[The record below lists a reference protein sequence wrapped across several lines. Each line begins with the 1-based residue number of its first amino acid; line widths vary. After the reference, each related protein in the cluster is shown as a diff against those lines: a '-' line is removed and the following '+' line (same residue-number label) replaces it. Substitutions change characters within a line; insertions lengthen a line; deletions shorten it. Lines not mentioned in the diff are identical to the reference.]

1 VPADLI
7 TSHQN
12 ARVKELRAAFASY
25 TRGERVAVEGSNL
38 VEEALRSGVTDALLF
53 VRENY
58 SGKIPTSLETLH
70 LSNDVFDKAVSTETP
85 QGIALLF
92 EPPTP
97 AIKPGPALILIAAGL
112 QDPGN
117 LGTLIRS
124 AEAFG
129 ATQLLTTTETVSPW
143 NQKCIRASAGSVFRM
158 PMLLSQTKQQLAALK
173 ITIFAAVAGDSSGP
187 NGPSGSRS
195 PLPFTNADLLQPC
208 ALLIGNEGAGLS
220 ADLLAIANEH
230 ITIPMPGKIES
241 LNAAIAGS
249 LLLYEASRQRAAS
262 K

>member
-1 VPADLI
+1 MPELI

-12 ARVKELRAAFASY
+12 TRVKELRAALASY
-25 TRGERVAVEGSNL
+25 TRDARIAVEGEHL
-38 VEEALRSGVTDALLF
+38 VAEALRSGVTEGILF
-53 VRENY
+53 LREGY
-58 SGKIPTSLETLH
+58 TLKIRIPASIETVV
-70 LSNDVFDKAVSTETP
+70 LSKDVFDKAVTTETP

-92 EPPTP
+92 EPPAPT
-97 AIKPGPALILIAAGL
+97 AKSGPELILIAAGL

-129 ATQLLTTTETVSPW
+129 ATQLITTTDTVSPW

-158 PMLLSQTKQQLAALK
+158 PMLLSQTTQKLAALK
-173 ITIFAAVAGDSSGP
+173 QTGIKIFAAAASAGIA
-187 NGPSGSRS
+187 
-195 PLPFTNADLLQPC
+195 FTAANLTHPC

-220 ADLLAIANEH
+220 TELLALADEKIS
-230 ITIPMPGKIES
+230 IPMPGNVES

-249 LLLYEASRQRAAS
+249 LLLYEASRQCADS
-262 K
+262 IQTKG

>member
-1 VPADLI
+1 MPDLI

-12 ARVKELRAAFASY
+12 ARVKELRAAFANNS
-25 TRGERVAVEGSNL
+25 RDARVAVEGENL
-38 VEEALRSGVTDALLF
+38 VAEALRSSVAEALLF

-58 SGKIPTSLETLH
+58 TGKIPSGIETLH
-70 LSNDVFDKAVSTETP
+70 LSSDVFDKAVATETP

-129 ATQLLTTTETVSPW
+129 ATQLITTTETVSPW

-158 PMLLSQTKQQLAALK
+158 PMLLGKTAQQLK
-173 ITIFAAVAGDSSGP
+173 QSGIKIFAAVAD
-187 NGPSGSRS
+187 NAA
-195 PLPFTNADLLQPC
+195 PFTEANLAQPC

-220 ADLLAIANEH
+220 ADLLALAGEKL
-230 ITIPMPGKIES
+230 TIPMPGKIES

-249 LLLYEASRQRAAS
+249 LLMYEASRQRTAS

>member
-1 VPADLI
+1 MPDLI

-12 ARVKELRAAFASY
+12 ARVKELRAAFANNS
-25 TRGERVAVEGSNL
+25 RDARVAVEGENL
-38 VEEALRSGVTDALLF
+38 VAEALRSSVAEALLF

-58 SGKIPTSLETLH
+58 TGKIPSGIETLH
-70 LSNDVFDKAVSTETP
+70 LSSDVFDKAVATETP

-129 ATQLLTTTETVSPW
+129 ATQLITTTETVSPW

-158 PMLLSQTKQQLAALK
+158 PMLLGKTAQQLK
-173 ITIFAAVAGDSSGP
+173 QSGIKIFAAVAD
-187 NGPSGSRS
+187 NAA
-195 PLPFTNADLLQPC
+195 PFTEANLAQPC

-220 ADLLAIANEH
+220 ADLLALAGEKL
-230 ITIPMPGKIES
+230 TIPMPGKIES

-249 LLLYEASRQRAAS
+249 LLLYEAARQRS
-262 K
+262 KAVAP

>member
-1 VPADLI
+1 VPDLI

-12 ARVKELRAAFASY
+12 ARVKELRAAFAS
-25 TRGERVAVEGSNL
+25 RAKEEKIAVEGDHL
-38 VEEALRSGVTDALLF
+38 VTEALRSGITNALLF

-58 SGKIPTSLETLH
+58 TNKIPTGIDTLH
-70 LSNDVFDKAVSTETP
+70 LTQDVFDKAVATETP

-97 AIKPGPALILIAAGL
+97 AIQPGAALILIAAGL

-129 ATQLLTTTETVSPW
+129 ATQFVTTAETVSPW

-158 PMLLSQTKQQLAALK
+158 PMLLGQTTQQIAALK
-173 ITIFAAVAGDSSGP
+173 IKIFAAVA
-187 NGPSGSRS
+187 NGSA
-195 PLPFTNADLLQPC
+195 PFTSADLTQPC

-220 ADLLAIANEH
+220 AELLALASEKIS
-230 ITIPMPGKIES
+230 IPMPGKIES

-249 LLLYEASRQRAAS
+249 LLLYEASRQRSLQPEKRAS

>member
-1 VPADLI
+1 MPAELI

-12 ARVKELRAAFASY
+12 ARVKELRAALASY
-25 TRGERVAVEGSNL
+25 TRGERIAVEGDHL

-58 SGKIPTSLETLH
+58 AGKLPTGIETLH
-70 LSNDVFDKAVSTETP
+70 LSNEVFDKAVLTETP

-129 ATQLLTTTETVSPW
+129 ATQLITTTETVSPW

-158 PMLLSQTKQQLAALK
+158 PMLLGQTTQQLAALK
-173 ITIFAAVAGDSSGP
+173 ITIFAAVAGDSNGP
-187 NGPSGSRS
+187 NGSRS

-220 ADLLAIANEH
+220 RELLHLANAH
-230 ITIPMPGKIES
+230 ISIPMPGNVES

-249 LLLYEASRQRAAS
+249 LLLYEASRQRGQ
-262 K
+262 KGLL

>member
-1 VPADLI
+1 MPELI

-25 TRGERVAVEGSNL
+25 TRGERVAVEGEHL
-38 VEEALRSGVTDALLF
+38 VEEALRSGVTNALLF

-58 SGKIPTSLETLH
+58 SGKLPAGIETLH
-70 LSNDVFDKAVSTETP
+70 PSNDVFDKAVATETP

-129 ATQLLTTTETVSPW
+129 ATQLITTEQTVSPW

-158 PMLLSQTKQQLAALK
+158 PMLLGQTTQQLAALNM
-173 ITIFAAVAGDSSGP
+173 TIFAAVAGDV
-187 NGPSGSRS
+187 SGSRS
-195 PLPFTNADLLQPC
+195 PIPFTNADLLQPC

-220 ADLLAIANEH
+220 PDLLAIANEH

-249 LLLYEASRQRAAS
+249 LLLYEASRQRTAS

>member
-1 VPADLI
+1 MPDLI

-12 ARVKELRAAFASY
+12 ARVKELRAAFAS
-25 TRGERVAVEGSNL
+25 RAKEEKIAVEGDHL
-38 VEEALRSGVTDALLF
+38 VAEALRSGVTAALLF

-58 SGKIPTSLETLH
+58 TGQLPTGIETLH
-70 LSNDVFDKAVSTETP
+70 LTQNVFDKAVATETP

-97 AIKPGPALILIAAGL
+97 AIKPGAALILIAAGL

-129 ATQLLTTTETVSPW
+129 VTQLLTTEQTVSPW

-158 PMLLSQTKQQLAALK
+158 PMLLSQTTQQLAALK
-173 ITIFAAVAGDSSGP
+173 IKIFAAVAG
-187 NGPSGSRS
+187 NAQ
-195 PLPFTNADLLQPC
+195 PFTTADLTQPC

-220 ADLLAIANEH
+220 SELLHLANEKL
-230 ITIPMPGKIES
+230 TIPTPGAVES

-249 LLLYEASRQRAAS
+249 LLLYEASRQRSPQLEKRTS